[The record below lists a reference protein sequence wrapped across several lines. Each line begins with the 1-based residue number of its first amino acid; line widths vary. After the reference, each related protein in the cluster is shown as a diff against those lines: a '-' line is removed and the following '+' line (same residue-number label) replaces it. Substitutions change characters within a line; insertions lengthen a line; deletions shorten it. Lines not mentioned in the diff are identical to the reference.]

1 MSESTNEPIGEPAD
15 EPSDALQ
22 LYTLCSDL
30 GEVESQLEGLTAERD
45 QLRAQISEIVERL
58 GGKASVR
65 GFGELQIASPVKIV
79 SYDRKGL
86 ETLTEELAA
95 NGYEE
100 IAEAIRFYRKES
112 ARSGGLRINRV
123 KPAAEQQDGANE

>member
-1 MSESTNEPIGEPAD
+1 MSESTNEPTD
-15 EPSDALQ
+15 QLQ

-30 GEVESQLEGLTAERD
+30 GEVESQLEGLTAERE

-58 GGKASVR
+58 GGKANVR
-65 GFGELQIASPVKIV
+65 GFGDLHIASPVKIV
-79 SYDRKGL
+79 TYDRKGL

-100 IAEAIRFYRKES
+100 IAEAISFYRKES
-112 ARSGGLRINRV
+112 ARSGGLRIIRA
-123 KPAAEQQDGANE
+123 KPAAEPEAEQPGGANE